1 MVKMVYYS
9 QEMIKSLVLDIMRQ
23 MYQDKWVPD
32 YIVGINR
39 GGLTPALMLS
49 HFMDLPMHT
58 LDVRL
63 RDGSSPESNLW
74 MAEDAFGTF
83 PQGTGPKGKN
93 ILIVDDINDTGATF
107 NWIKNDWTN
116 GRRSDDRAAWA
127 AVWETGVRFAV
138 LTENLSSEFD
148 GVAYG
153 ATEIN
158 KAEDDVW
165 IVFPWEKWWGVNY
178 LERQH

>member
-9 QEMIKSLVLDIMRQ
+9 QEMIKSFVLDIMRQ
-23 MYQDKWVPD
+23 VYKDEWKPD

-39 GGLTPALMLS
+39 GGLTPAVMMS

-63 RDGSSPESNLW
+63 RDGSESESNLW

-83 PQGTGPKGKN
+83 QQGHGHEGKN
-93 ILIVDDINDTGATF
+93 ILILDDINDTGATF
-107 NWIKNDWTN
+107 NWIKNDWTS
-116 GRRSDDRAAWA
+116 GCFPADREAWA
-127 AVWETGVRFAV
+127 TVWETSVRFAV

-148 GVAYG
+148 DVAYS

-165 IVFPWEKWWGVNY
+165 IVFPWEEWWGVNY
-178 LERQH
+178 LERQN